1 MNILEHLIL
10 NDLAESNPLK
20 FAKPGDCV
28 YNRAYTIQKRGDAIM
43 NYKIAVV
50 PGDGIGPEVIEQAL
64 RVLDKI
70 GETYD
75 HTFEY
80 TKVLAGGAAID
91 ATGGCLPQETI
102 DVCKSSDAVLLGAVG
117 GWKWDTLPGDERP
130 ERALLGLRKELGLF
144 ANLRPAILFED
155 LAQACPLKPEIISGG
170 LDLVVVRELTGGI
183 YFGEKGFKETDLGPA
198 AYDVELYAEEEVRRI
213 AVVAFDM
220 AMKRGK
226 KVTSVDKANV
236 LESSRLW
243 RRVVAEVAKDYP
255 EVELNNL
262 YVDNTAMQMVLNPKQ
277 FDVIVTSN
285 IFGDILSDE
294 ASQIT
299 GSIGMLP
306 SASLAK
312 GNFGMYEPVHGSAP
326 DIAGQN
332 KANPM
337 ATILS
342 AAMMLRYTF
351 GLSQEANAI
360 EKSVKNVLAA
370 GYRTP
375 DLMAN
380 GGKEIG
386 TKEAGDLI
394 VDFIV

>member
-1 MNILEHLIL
+1 
-10 NDLAESNPLK
+10 
-20 FAKPGDCV
+20 
-28 YNRAYTIQKRGDAIM
+28 M
-43 NYKIAVV
+43 NYNIALI
-50 PGDGIGPEVIEQAL
+50 PGDGIGPEVVAETVK
-64 RVLDKI
+64 VLNKV
-70 GETYD
+70 GQKSG
-75 HTFEY
+75 HTFTY
-80 TKVLAGGAAID
+80 TEVLAGGCAID
-91 ATGGCLPQETI
+91 ATGACLPQETI
-102 DVCKSSDAVLLGAVG
+102 DICKASDAVLLGAVG
-117 GWKWDTLPGDERP
+117 GWQWDTLPGDQRP

-144 ANLRPAILFED
+144 ANLRPALLFDE
-155 LAQACPLKPEIISGG
+155 LADACPLKPEIVEGG

-183 YFGEKGFKETDLGPA
+183 YFGEKGFKNTDLGLA
-198 AYDVELYAEEEVRRI
+198 AYDVEQYAEEEVRRI
-213 AVVAFDM
+213 AIVAFDM
-220 AMKRGK
+220 AMKRNK

-255 EVELNNL
+255 EVTLDNL
-262 YVDNTAMQMVLNPKQ
+262 YIDNATMQMVRHPKQ

-294 ASQIT
+294 ASMIT

-326 DIAGQN
+326 DIARQN

-351 GLSQEANAI
+351 GLSQEAEAI
-360 EKSVKNVLAA
+360 EAAVKKILAE

-375 DLMAN
+375 DIYTDGMKAV
-380 GGKEIG
+380 G
-386 TKEAGDLI
+386 TKEVGDLI
-394 VDFIV
+394 ADSI

>member
-1 MNILEHLIL
+1 MN
-10 NDLAESNPLK
+10 
-20 FAKPGDCV
+20 F
-28 YNRAYTIQKRGDAIM
+28 
-43 NYKIAVV
+43 KIALV
-50 PGDGIGPEVIEQAL
+50 PGDGIGPDVVAEAVK
-64 RVLDKI
+64 VLDRI
-70 GETYD
+70 GEKYG
-75 HTFEY
+75 HQFQY
-80 TKVLAGGAAID
+80 TNVLAGGAAID
-91 ATGGCLPQETI
+91 AVGECLPQNTV
-102 DVCKSSDAVLLGAVG
+102 DVCRNSDAVLLGAVG
-117 GWKWDTLPGDERP
+117 GWKWDTLPGDQRP

-144 ANLRPAILFED
+144 ANLRPALLFEE
-155 LAQACPLKPEIISGG
+155 LAEACPLKPEIIEGG
-170 LDLVVVRELTGGI
+170 LDIVVVRELTGGI
-183 YFGEKGFKETDLGPA
+183 YFGEKGYKETELGRA
-198 AYDVELYAEEEVRRI
+198 AYDVELYSEEEVRRI

-220 AMKRGK
+220 AMKRNK
-226 KVTSVDKANV
+226 KLTSVDKANV

-243 RRVVAEVAKDYP
+243 RSVVKEVSKAYP
-255 EVELNNL
+255 EVELSHM
-262 YVDNTAMQMVLNPKQ
+262 YIDNAAMQMVRNPKQ

-294 ASQIT
+294 ASMIT

-351 GLSQEANAI
+351 GLSEEADDVEAAI
-360 EKSVKNVLAA
+360 KSVLEA

-375 DLMAN
+375 DIMSS
-380 GGKEIG
+380 GKELLG
-386 TKEAGDLI
+386 TKEAGDQI
-394 VDFIV
+394 AAFI